1 MPDVIACRNLRKY
14 FDDVKAV
21 DGLDLSVESGECF
34 GLLGPNGAGK
44 TTTIEILEGLT
55 SPDSGDVEI
64 LGLTWRKNE
73 RQLRERI
80 GISLQETQL
89 TEKLTV
95 FETLRLFRSFY
106 RTGADPEDLLRDL
119 SLDEKRDARVGKLS
133 GGHRQPLADR
143 KSTRLNSSHT
153 ATSRM
158 PSSA

>member
-64 LGLTWRKNE
+64 LGLTWRP
-73 RQLRERI
+73 
-80 GISLQETQL
+80 G
-89 TEKLTV
+89 
-95 FETLRLFRSFY
+95 RS
-106 RTGADPEDLLRDL
+106 G
-119 SLDEKRDARVGKLS
+119 V
-133 GGHRQPLADR
+133 
-143 KSTRLNSSHT
+143 
-153 ATSRM
+153 
-158 PSSA
+158 